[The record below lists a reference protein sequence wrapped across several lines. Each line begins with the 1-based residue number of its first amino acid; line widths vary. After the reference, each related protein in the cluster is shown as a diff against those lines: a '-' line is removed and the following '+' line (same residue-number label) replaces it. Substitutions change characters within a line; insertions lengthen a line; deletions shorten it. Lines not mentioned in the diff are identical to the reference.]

1 MMAIDGKEN
10 TLTLLAAAIVA
21 IFLFCGEPQVEDAS
35 VLSSLEKWDELVV
48 GAEQGMIGD
57 NNHRDNGN
65 GN

>member
-1 MMAIDGKEN
+1 MMAIDGKEI

-21 IFLFCGEPQVEDAS
+21 IFLFCGEPLEDDS

-65 GN
+65 GS